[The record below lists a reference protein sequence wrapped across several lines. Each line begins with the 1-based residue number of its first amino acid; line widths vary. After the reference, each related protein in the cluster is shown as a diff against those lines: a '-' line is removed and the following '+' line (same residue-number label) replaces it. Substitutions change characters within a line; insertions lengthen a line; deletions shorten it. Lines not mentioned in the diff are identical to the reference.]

1 MKSRIIDPGKP
12 VSELVA
18 QYPEIKAIMADLGFK
33 DIVKP
38 MALSTVGRIMTLQRG
53 AALKGIDMAAIVAA
67 FREQGFEV
75 ARGDV
80 GAALDQMQPAQP
92 EPVPAKVQT
101 AAQTPVRNQAPGDG
115 GTPEARARLLKSY
128 VARLSAGDDLEQV
141 RAEFVENFESVE
153 AEEIARAEQALI
165 QGGAKIA
172 DVQRL
177 CDVHS
182 ALFHGATREEQIANA
197 ETAVV
202 DSLNRKKARE
212 EGALQAVAGIPGHPV
227 SVFVAENE
235 RIAAM
240 VEAVRQALAGDALD
254 SRKMAAQAEALRP
267 VALHYARKGDLLY
280 PLLSRTYG
288 FSGPSDVM
296 WGVDDEIRD
305 ELKLL
310 ATAGEGLPDFGG
322 RLSRVVT
329 RAGEMVYKEN
339 NILYPLCLQQFS
351 QADWMRIYYELPAYD
366 TLLTAGYPVWEAA
379 EAQRDV
385 LWKTGGQ
392 PTGPSE
398 EHRREGTL
406 DKTVQSPDN
415 TAHSLDKTV
424 QSLAKTV
431 QPLDKTV
438 QSPDKTAQP
447 LAKTVQSSAKTAQPL
462 AKTVQSPAKTVQRPI
477 PIGSGSLTPEQM
489 EGVLNTIPME
499 LSFVDEDDI
508 NRFFNDGD
516 KLFKRPDMAI
526 GRDVYACHPPR
537 YEAMVRQII
546 GDFRAGTRDHVD
558 VWMDKGGEPVLV
570 RYMAVKNN
578 GGKYIGT
585 LECVQKMKFAEEHFI
600 NPL

>member
-1 MKSRIIDPGKP
+1 MKRRIIDPGKP

-80 GAALDQMQPAQP
+80 GTALDQMQPVQAEPAPAQ
-92 EPVPAKVQT
+92 VQT
-101 AAQTPVRNQAPGDG
+101 VAQIPAQTPAQTSARNQAPGDG
-115 GTPEARARLLKSY
+115 DTPEARARLLKSY

-165 QGGAKIA
+165 QGGAKVA

-212 EGALQAVAGIPGHPV
+212 EGAIQTVAGIPGHPV

-240 VEAVRQALAGDALD
+240 VEAARQALAGDALD
-254 SRKMAAQAEALRP
+254 PREMAAQAEALRP

-366 TLLTAGYPVWEAA
+366 TLLTAGYPAWEAA
-379 EAQRDV
+379 EAQRDL

-392 PTGPSE
+392 PAGPSE
-398 EHRREGTL
+398 GDWEEGT
-406 DKTVQSPDN
+406 
-415 TAHSLDKTV
+415 
-424 QSLAKTV
+424 
-431 QPLDKTV
+431 LDKTV

-447 LAKTVQSSAKTAQPL
+447 LDKTVQSPYKTAQPLDKTVQSSAKT
-462 AKTVQSPAKTVQRPI
+462 VQRPI
-477 PIGSGSLTPEQM
+477 PLGSGSLTPEQI

-578 GGKYIGT
+578 DGTYIGT
-585 LECVQKMKFAEEHFI
+585 LECVQKMKFAEEHFL

>member
-18 QYPEIKAIMADLGFK
+18 EYPEIKAIMADLGFR

-67 FREQGFEV
+67 FQEQGFEV

-80 GAALDQMQPAQP
+80 GAALDQMQPAQA
-92 EPVPAKVQT
+92 EPAPAKGQT
-101 AAQTPVRNQAPGDG
+101 AARTPVRNQAPGDG
-115 GTPEARARLLKSY
+115 DTPEARARLLKSY

-165 QGGAKIA
+165 QGGAKVA

-197 ETAVV
+197 ETAVM

-212 EGALQAVAGIPGHPV
+212 EGALQTVAGIPGHPV

-235 RIAAM
+235 QIAAM
-240 VEAVRQALAGDALD
+240 VEAARQALAGDALD
-254 SRKMAAQAEALRP
+254 PREMAAQAEALRP

-310 ATAGEGLPDFGG
+310 TTAGEDLPDFGG

-379 EAQRDV
+379 EAQRNV
-385 LWKTGGQ
+385 LWKTFGQ

-398 EHRREGTL
+398 EHREEGT
-406 DKTVQSPDN
+406 
-415 TAHSLDKTV
+415 
-424 QSLAKTV
+424 
-431 QPLDKTV
+431 
-438 QSPDKTAQP
+438 
-447 LAKTVQSSAKTAQPL
+447 LAKTVQSMD
-462 AKTVQSPAKTVQRPI
+462 KTVQRPI
-477 PIGSGSLTPEQM
+477 PLGSGSLTPEQM

-578 GGKYIGT
+578 DGAYIGT
-585 LECVQKMKFAEEHFI
+585 LECVQKMKFAEEHFL